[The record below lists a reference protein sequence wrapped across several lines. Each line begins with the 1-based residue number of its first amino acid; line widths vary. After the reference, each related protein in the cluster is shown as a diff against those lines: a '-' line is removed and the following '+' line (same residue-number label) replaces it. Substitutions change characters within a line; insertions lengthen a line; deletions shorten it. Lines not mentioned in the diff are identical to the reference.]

1 MPIAALVALVALQFL
16 NGVVGAFINVIPA
29 LGEELGWRGWLLL
42 LLLPKLMPLG
52 TILALL
58 LSGAI

>member
-1 MPIAALVALVALQFL
+1 MPIAALVALQFL

-42 LLLPKLMPLG
+42 PKPMPLG